1 MLNFKSKIKFMAA
14 SIAAFGLSSVAVANE
29 DVSAENFVEAHKSV
43 VEVQQKY
50 MPQMQQAETQ
60 KQLEDLQSQAQV
72 ELISAIED
80 SGITVDE
87 YNWVVN
93 NYEDD
98 PELKKNLEEAF
109 KNSGMT
115 K

>member
-1 MLNFKSKIKFMAA
+1 MLNFKNKIKFMAA
-14 SIAAFGLSSVAVANE
+14 SVAAFGLSNVAVANE

-93 NYEDD
+93 NYKDD

>member
-1 MLNFKSKIKFMAA
+1 MLNFKSKMKFMAA
-14 SIAAFGLSSVAVANE
+14 GIAAFGLSGFAMANE

-72 ELISAIED
+72 DLIAAIED

-93 NYEDD
+93 NYKDD